1 MDEGLLEKL
10 MAIDPKI
17 LIEIVR
23 QDKNDQAFEITD
35 WSVKRLSDKGIA
47 NPDGLW
53 LFSGQGISDKER
65 QPWSVVLKFLQR
77 QDERVPADSTWHWK
91 REFSW
96 TESGLANQLQGA
108 VKAPRIYH
116 SEETPEGAWIWM
128 EHVVG
133 IQSDPWTLDEYAFAA
148 HQFGLWN
155 GSYLTGSALPTESWM
170 TRQIYR
176 SWLTIIDFEQ
186 SLQFPLNQK
195 YIPGQTLT
203 RYERLWH
210 ERETFF
216 NALESLPQVFSH
228 LDSHRRNLLIRAGQT
243 GQKELVALDW
253 GQCGVGAIGTELNWL
268 IGYSAMLLA
277 WSPAEL
283 PRLEEAAFPS
293 YIQGLQESGWKG
305 DTDLVRLGFT
315 AMLAVYVGCAIPG
328 LIPYWCAAENREMAL
343 QILGCAEDE
352 LLLKVL
358 PGYDYALDRADEARI
373 LMKKLGLS

>member
-1 MDEGLLEKL
+1 
-10 MAIDPKI
+10 
-17 LIEIVR
+17 
-23 QDKNDQAFEITD
+23 
-35 WSVKRLSDKGIA
+35 
-47 NPDGLW
+47 
-53 LFSGQGISDKER
+53 
-65 QPWSVVLKFLQR
+65 
-77 QDERVPADSTWHWK
+77 
-91 REFSW
+91 
-96 TESGLANQLQGA
+96 
-108 VKAPRIYH
+108 
-116 SEETPEGAWIWM
+116 M

-343 QILGCAEDE
+343 QILGCAEEE